1 MSAPQSDPASEPV
14 KEMLVS
20 YLAAQR
26 RHVLG
31 ILDGLD
37 DEQLNRTMLPSG
49 WTCASLVRHLT
60 MDVERFWFRA
70 AVAAEREV
78 IDEVM
83 GAGED
88 GWTIPAG
95 MTSREVLDGYR
106 AETARADEVIGATPL
121 DAAPKWWPVHLFGD
135 WRLDHLGDVLVHV
148 ITETATHAGHLDAA
162 RELIDGRQW
171 LVLTD

>member
-1 MSAPQSDPASEPV
+1 MSGPQSNPASDPV
-14 KEMLVS
+14 KEMLVG

-37 DEQLNRTMLPSG
+37 DEQLTRAMLPSG

-70 AVAAEREV
+70 AVAAERDVVE
-78 IDEVM
+78 EMM

-95 MTSREVLDGYR
+95 MTPRDVLDGYR
-106 AETARADEVIGATPL
+106 TETKRADEVIAATSL
-121 DAAPKWWPVHLFGD
+121 DAAPRWWPVHLFGD
-135 WRLDHLGDVLVHV
+135 WRLDNLGDVLMHV
-148 ITETATHAGHLDAA
+148 IGETATHAGHLDAA